1 VSGCLLSLSF
11 RGVLVSNADCIKARD
26 WSQLTSLST
35 FGDASYL
42 LMIGPPP
49 YPAFDGKEAFGMSGF
64 SPAAPT
70 GCSDEFKTAMSRT
83 FAAAQEFLLAAS
95 ELPHPRER
103 GFPVQ
108 RRACSGNAS
117 GVPQAG
123 RRSRTRASYPSLPPF
138 PPSSL
143 SRFSLKAQ
151 PSPRWLRHRLPIK
164 SPTKASLEGLTIPSI
179 AKDFHPDVRTVS

>member
-95 ELPHPRER
+95 ELSHPRER

-108 RRACSGNAS
+108 RRACAGNAS
-117 GVPQAG
+117 GVPQAE
-123 RRSRTRASYPSLPPF
+123 RRSRTRASYPPLPSLPPF
-138 PPSSL
+138 LSSSL
-143 SRFSLKAQ
+143 SRFSVKAQ
-151 PSPRWLRHRLPIK
+151 PSPRWPRHRLPIK
-164 SPTKASLEGLTIPSI
+164 SPTKSLPTKG
-179 AKDFHPDVRTVS
+179 

>member
-95 ELPHPRER
+95 ELSHPRER

-108 RRACSGNAS
+108 RRACAGNAS

-123 RRSRTRASYPSLPPF
+123 RRSRTRASYPPLPSLPPF
-138 PPSSL
+138 LSSSL
-143 SRFSLKAQ
+143 SRFSVKAQ
-151 PSPRWLRHRLPIK
+151 PSPRWPRHRLPFK
-164 SPTKASLEGLTIPSI
+164 SPTKASLRRADHPLHRKGLSP
-179 AKDFHPDVRTVS
+179 RR